1 MSRSRFTAVAVSL
14 SVALGALVA
23 FGAPRALAD
32 DPPWAHAKSDIPP
45 DPAVRFGILP
55 NGMRY
60 AVMKN
65 ATPAGQTSI
74 RLRIG
79 SGSLEERD
87 DQQGLAHVL
96 EHMSFKGSTHV
107 PPGEMLKILERD
119 GLAFGP
125 DTNAATEWTQTVYQ
139 LDLPR
144 SDKGLIDTGLMLM
157 RETGGNLLIQPK
169 QLETERGVVLSEERL
184 RDTPQYRAMK
194 AQIDLLDHGQR
205 VTERFPIGKVDVIKT
220 ASADLI
226 RQFYRAN
233 YRPDRATLVV
243 VGDFDPAMVEAMI
256 KARFSS
262 WRPVG
267 PETPEPD
274 LGQIE
279 KRGLTVSVVNLPGA
293 QTLTYIAWARPYDTS
308 PDTAAK
314 HRREIIEN
322 LALEVLNRRLTRL
335 AVGDNPP
342 FIQSESGFQDVLHS
356 SKVAVIDATSRPDA
370 WKPALTAIE
379 QSVRRLTTYGVS
391 QAEIDEEIAQSRAT
405 LVNAL
410 AGAGTR
416 PTPELAN
423 GLVES
428 VDAAEVF
435 TSPAEDLALF
445 DAATKNVTPED
456 VNAAAQRIFAGSG
469 PLVEVESPVPV
480 DGGQEA
486 VAKVYAASVAM
497 PVVAPAKEAAIV
509 WPYTSFGAPGKV
521 KSRHELADLGATQVR
536 FENGVALTVK
546 PTDFR
551 KDQVLISVD
560 IGHGRKDLPRD
571 RPDLAW
577 AANVLIE
584 GGFEALSQEDAQRA
598 LAGRIY
604 DAQASVS
611 DDALLLRGI
620 TRPKDLDTQM
630 QVLAAYVAHPG
641 FRTAAFDRLRESWLQ
656 ALPQLAATPE
666 GVERLDLERL
676 LHSGDPRWEFPTAE
690 QIRAAKLG
698 DLKALLNGPLE
709 KAPIEI
715 TIIGDVSVDQA
726 ISEVA
731 ATFGALPA
739 RPDHTPIAEND
750 GAVAFPAPTPAPIV
764 LSDGGRADQA
774 MAFVAWPVT
783 DFYENTLDSR
793 AAMLA
798 GEVLGNRVIEQ
809 VRMAE
814 GATYSPDVQVSLSE
828 SFPHYGVAIASVE
841 IPPQKIPGFYAD
853 VAAITAR
860 MRESGVTAD
869 ELERARNPRVAGLKK
884 SMETNEY
891 WLLRLEGSIADPRR
905 LDIIR
910 TTLPD
915 YAKVTTAD
923 VQAAARRYFVDDRA
937 WKLEIK
943 PPSTPG
949 G

>member
-1 MSRSRFTAVAVSL
+1 MSRSHFTALAVSM
-14 SVALGALVA
+14 SMALGALVA
-23 FGAPRALAD
+23 FGAPVALAD
-32 DPPWAHAKSDIPP
+32 DQPWAQAKSDIPP
-45 DPAVRFGILP
+45 DAAVRFGILP

-60 AVMKN
+60 AVMRN

-107 PPGEMLKILERD
+107 PPGEMLKILERN

-125 DTNAATEWTQTVYQ
+125 DTNAETEWTQTVYQ

-157 RETGGNLLIQPK
+157 RETGGNLLIEPS
-169 QLETERGVVLSEERL
+169 QLASERGVVLSEERL

-205 VTERFPIGKVDVIKT
+205 VTERFPIGKVDVIKNAP
-220 ASADLI
+220 ASLI
-226 RQFYRAN
+226 REFYRAN
-233 YRPDRATLVV
+233 YRPDRATLIV
-243 VGDFDPAMVEAMI
+243 VGNFDPAMVETMI
-256 KARFSS
+256 KARFSN
-262 WRPVG
+262 WNAVG

-274 LGQIE
+274 LGHVE

-322 LALEVLNRRLTRL
+322 LALAVLNRRLTRL
-335 AVGDNPP
+335 AVGDDPP
-342 FIQSESGFQDVLHS
+342 FIESESGFQDILHS

-379 QSVRRLTTYGVS
+379 QSVRRLTTFGVS
-391 QAEIDEEIAQSRAT
+391 KAEIDEEIAQSRAP

-410 AGAGTR
+410 AGAATR

-428 VDAAEVF
+428 VDADEVF

-445 DAATKNVTPED
+445 DAATKDVTPDD
-456 VNAAAQRIFAGSG
+456 VDAAARRIFAGAG
-469 PLVEVESPVPV
+469 PLVELESPIPVEGGEAAVTKVYEASSAVPV
-480 DGGQEA
+480 IA
-486 VAKVYAASVAM
+486 PVA
-497 PVVAPAKEAAIV
+497 EAAIV
-509 WPYTSFGAPGKV
+509 WPYASFGTPGQV
-521 KSRHELADLGATQVR
+521 KSRREIADLGATQVR

-571 RPDLAW
+571 RPDISW
-577 AANVLIE
+577 ATNVLVQ

-604 DAQASVS
+604 DAQASIS

-620 TRPKDLDTQM
+620 TRPKDLATQM
-630 QVLAAYVAHPG
+630 QVLAAYVTHPG
-641 FRTAAFDRLRESWLQ
+641 FRPAAFERLRESWLQ

-666 GVERLDLERL
+666 GVERLELEKL
-676 LHSGDPRWEFPTAE
+676 LHNGDPRWSVPTAD
-690 QIRAAKLG
+690 QIRAAKLD
-698 DLKALLNGPLE
+698 DLKALLKGPLE

-715 TIIGDVSVDQA
+715 TIIGDVTVDQA
-726 ISEVA
+726 IGEVA
-731 ATFGALPA
+731 ATFGALPV
-739 RPDHTPIAEND
+739 RPERTPIAD
-750 GAVAFPAPTPAPIV
+750 KDDVVAFPAPTAAPII
-764 LSDGGRADQA
+764 LADSGRADQA

-783 DFYENTLDSR
+783 DFYENTHDSR
-793 AAMLA
+793 AAMLT
-798 GEVLGNRVIEQ
+798 GEVFGNLVIDK

-814 GATYSPDVQVSLSE
+814 GATYSPEVQVSLSE
-828 SFPHYGVAIASVE
+828 SFPRYGVAIAAVE

-853 VAAITAR
+853 IAAITAK
-860 MRESGVTAD
+860 MRRTGVTAD

-884 SMETNEY
+884 AMETNEY

-915 YAKVTTAD
+915 YAKVTAAD
-923 VQAAARRYFVDDRA
+923 LQAAASRYFVDDRA

-943 PPSTPG
+943 PSAAP
-949 G
+949 

>member
-1 MSRSRFTAVAVSL
+1 MSRSALTAVAVSICVAF
-14 SVALGALVA
+14 SAIFALGAPSA
-23 FGAPRALAD
+23 SAA
-32 DPPWAHAKSDIPP
+32 DPPWAQAKSDIPP

-96 EHMSFKGSTHV
+96 EHMSFKGSIHV
-107 PPGEMLKILERD
+107 PPGEMLKILERN

-125 DTNAATEWTQTVYQ
+125 DTNAETGWTQTVYQ

-144 SDKGLIDTGLMLM
+144 SDKSLIDTGLMLM
-157 RETGGNLLIQPK
+157 RETGGNLLIEPS
-169 QLETERGVVLSEERL
+169 QLASERGVVLSEERL

-194 AQIDLLDHGQR
+194 AEIDLLDHGQR
-205 VTERFPIGKVDVIKT
+205 VTERFPIGKVDVVKT
-220 ASADLI
+220 APASLI
-226 RQFYRAN
+226 REFYRAN
-233 YRPDRATLVV
+233 YRPDRATLIV
-243 VGDFDPAMVEAMI
+243 VGNFDPAMVEAMI
-256 KARFSS
+256 KARFSN

-274 LGQIE
+274 LGHVE

-322 LALEVLNRRLTRL
+322 LALAVLNRRLTRL
-335 AVGDNPP
+335 AVGDDPP

-379 QSVRRLTTYGVS
+379 QSVRRLTTFGVS
-391 QAEIDEEIAQSRAT
+391 KAEIDEEIAESRAT

-410 AGAGTR
+410 AGAATR

-428 VDAAEVF
+428 VDGDEVF

-445 DAATKNVTPED
+445 DAATKGVAPDD
-456 VNAAAQRIFAGSG
+456 VDAAARRIFAGAG
-469 PLVEVESPVPV
+469 PLVELESPTPV
-480 DGGQEA
+480 EGGEEA
-486 VAKVYAASVAM
+486 VSKVYAASAAV
-497 PVVAPAKEAAIV
+497 PVVAPAAEAAVV
-509 WPYTSFGAPGKV
+509 WPYASFGTLGQV
-521 KSRHELADLGATQVR
+521 KSRREIADLGATQVR

-560 IGHGRKDLPRD
+560 MGHGRKDLPRD
-571 RPDLAW
+571 RPDIAW
-577 AANVLIE
+577 AANVLVQ

-598 LAGRIY
+598 LAGKIY

-620 TRPKDLDTQM
+620 TRPKDLATQM

-641 FRTAAFDRLRESWLQ
+641 FRPAAFERLRESWLQ

-666 GVERLDLERL
+666 GVERLDLEKL
-676 LHSGDPRWEFPTAE
+676 LHNGDPRWEVPTAA
-690 QIRAAKLG
+690 QIRAAKLD
-698 DLKALLNGPLE
+698 DLKALLKDPLE

-715 TIIGDVSVDQA
+715 TIVGDVTVDEA
-726 ISEVA
+726 IKEVA

-739 RPDHTPIAEND
+739 RPERTPIAEND
-750 GAVAFPAPTPAPIV
+750 AVASFPAPTAAPIV
-764 LSDGGRADQA
+764 LADSGRADQA

-783 DFYENTLDSR
+783 DFYENTRDSR

-798 GEVLGNRVIEQ
+798 GEVFGNLVIDQ
-809 VRMAE
+809 VRVAE
-814 GATYSPDVQVSLSE
+814 GATYSPEVQVSLSE
-828 SFPHYGVAIASVE
+828 SFPRYGVAIAAVE

-853 VAAITAR
+853 IAAITAK
-860 MRESGVTAD
+860 MRTSGVTAD

-884 SMETNEY
+884 AMETNEY

-915 YAKVTTAD
+915 YAKVTAAD
-923 VQAAARRYFVDDRA
+923 LQAAARRYFVDDRA

-943 PPSTPG
+943 PSAAP
-949 G
+949 